1 MASLRFALAQFDFP
15 VGAVARNGEHVR
27 ELMTLARD
35 QLGAQL
41 IAFPELTLSGYP
53 PEDLLLRP
61 SFLASCER
69 ELAAV
74 AAHAD
79 GIAAFVGHPDAIGE
93 VYNAASLLAAGAV
106 RFTAHKQALPN
117 YTVFDEKRYFR
128 PGHDSCVTEFCGVRV
143 GWLVCEDI
151 WEPEAAALAAAHGA
165 ELLVVINASPFDL
178 EKSTQREELLAR
190 RARENDVAI
199 AYLNLVG
206 GQDDLLFDGGSLL
219 VEPDGRIAARA
230 PVFVDALLLA
240 EYDNATRRFRAI
252 DWPVE
257 ADISREA
264 RVYAGLVRGIR
275 DYVDKNHFPGVLL
288 GLSGGIDSALTLAIA
303 VDALGAERVLGV
315 RLPSRFTS
323 DLSNDLAEVQARTL
337 GVKLLTIP
345 IGPPFGGF
353 IEVLEPIFAA
363 AGEPSPVRGA
373 DLDIPVESL
382 AGASRADSHH
392 PWRSPSG
399 PAALFAPA
407 VLPAQSTQLA
417 SNPGSPLGPQPSV
430 LASDA
435 TEENIQSRCR
445 GVILMAL
452 SNKLGHMVLS
462 TGNKSEYAVGYATIY
477 GDMCGG
483 YAPLKDCYK
492 QLVYALARWR
502 NVVSGRGTGDLGLGK
517 SGPPASV
524 AGTANRLPSEVIP
537 RAVIERAPSA
547 ELREN
552 QTDQD
557 SLPPYETLDAIL
569 ERFIDGE
576 QSQAEIVAAGFDE
589 ATVRR
594 IARLV
599 LGSEYKRRQSA
610 PGPKI
615 TTRAFGRDRRYPIT
629 SGWR

>member
-1 MASLRFALAQFDFP
+1 VTTVRFALAQFDFP
-15 VGAVARNGEHVR
+15 VGAVARNGERVR
-27 ELMTLARD
+27 ELMTQARD
-35 QLGAQL
+35 RHAAQL

-79 GIAAFVGHPDAIGE
+79 GIAAYVGHPHAVGE

-128 PGHDSCVTEFCGVRV
+128 PGHDSCVTDFAGVRV

-151 WEPEAAALAAAHGA
+151 WEPEPAALAATHGA
-165 ELLVVINASPFDL
+165 DLLVVINASPFDL
-178 EKSTQREELLAR
+178 EKSTQREELIAR
-190 RARENDVAI
+190 RARENNVAI

-219 VEPDGRIAARA
+219 IEPDGHVAARA

-240 EYDNATRRFRAI
+240 EYDNVARRFKAI

-257 ADISREA
+257 ADASREA

-303 VDALGAERVLGV
+303 VDALGADRVIGV

-323 DLSNDLAEVQARTL
+323 DLSNDLAEQQARML
-337 GVKLLTIP
+337 GVTLLTIL
-345 IGPPFGGF
+345 IGPPFTGF
-353 IEVLEPIFAA
+353 SATLQPAFAA
-363 AGEPSPVRGA
+363 FSPQ
-373 DLDIPVESL
+373 
-382 AGASRADSHH
+382 ASAL
-392 PWRSPSG
+392 SPHD
-399 PAALFAPA
+399 
-407 VLPAQSTQLA
+407 V
-417 SNPGSPLGPQPSV
+417 
-430 LASDA
+430 

-452 SNKLGHMVLS
+452 SNKFGHMVLS

-502 NVVSGRGTGDLGLGK
+502 NGTSGLGTWD
-517 SGPPASV
+517 SGLGNGKASAITRETKQRPGV
-524 AGTANRLPSEVIP
+524 EVIP
-537 RAVIERAPSA
+537 SAVIERAPSA

-594 IARLV
+594 VARLV